1 MSKPHI
7 ALIGFMAAGKTTIGR
22 RLAQEL
28 KLPFVDTDE
37 AIVGR
42 HGSIAQLFTRY
53 GEAGFR
59 EREFAA
65 VRAALDG
72 PPSVIAL
79 GGGAVTY
86 GPTHDLVAGLAVR
99 VYLDVPLETLVTRLR
114 RSRRV
119 RPVVGKSPTPQ
130 RVRALLE
137 ERAPLYREAEIVVQ
151 GGRGSQLELA
161 REIAELVKA
170 R

>member
-1 MSKPHI
+1 VSKSHI

-28 KLPFVDTDE
+28 QLPFIDTDDVI
-37 AIVGR
+37 AGR

-53 GEAGFR
+53 GDAGFR

-65 VRAALDG
+65 VREALDG
-72 PPSVIAL
+72 PPAVIAL

-86 GPTHDLVAGLAVR
+86 GPTRHLVAERAVR

-114 RSRRV
+114 RSRRI
-119 RPVVGKSPTPQ
+119 RPVIGESPTPQ

-151 GGRGSQLELA
+151 GGRRSKLALA
-161 REIAELVKA
+161 REIAGLVRA